1 MINSMQ
7 ILFSFIIVI
16 IAWILYSRRWSHKI
30 LVDFIIGRY
39 YYRKRKQSEKTY
51 NLLSSTTESK
61 EITIFILSLLF
72 SIFVIV
78 ICNSTCYRNLV
89 LTGLDSIVKFTK
101 EYSLTVSILGAF
113 CALWGIYFIVH
124 LKFFISPIVSYSC
137 PANQSTKTFMW
148 YICNRSIFDAV
159 NINIAIFKCKRT
171 SYGILYEDLKLTCPK
186 IAYLTGRLFPKSNKV
201 IVKIR
206 PNQIKIDDIVKHN
219 FDFLEINVT
228 AVHALSNVI
237 SVWTTQYNIEDIYYA
252 KVGKDVVVSD
262 RQRLNELPVVIDTL
276 RTNMCKRFMIARKYV
291 AYATL
296 FLSILLAFN
305 LGFMH
310 TTVPEWLGVLNHG
323 AQNGLACVIIL
334 FSTMRYLM
342 QLPIVSTLADYKY
355 KLYKVETK

>member
-1 MINSMQ
+1 MQ
-7 ILFSFIIVI
+7 ILISLFIVI

-30 LVDFIIGRY
+30 LVDFINGRHF
-39 YYRKRKQSEKTY
+39 YRKRDQSKRNY

-72 SIFVIV
+72 SLFVIV
-78 ICNSTCYRNLV
+78 ICNSTCFRNLV
-89 LTGLDSIVKFTK
+89 LTGLDSIVEFTK

-124 LKFFISPIVSYSC
+124 LKFFISPVVSYSY
-137 PANQSTKTFMW
+137 PANQSRKTFMW

-159 NINIAIFKCKRT
+159 NINVAIFKCKRT
-171 SYGILYEDLKLTCPK
+171 PHGILYEDLKLTCPT

-252 KVGKDVVVSD
+252 KVIKDEVVSD
-262 RQRLNELPVVIDTL
+262 RQIFGKSVVIDTL

-291 AYATL
+291 TYATL
-296 FLSILLAFN
+296 FLLILLAFN
-305 LGFMH
+305 LGFMN
-310 TTVPEWLGVLNHG
+310 TTVPEWLEVLNHG

-342 QLPIVSTLADYKY
+342 QLPIISTLADYKY
-355 KLYKVETK
+355 KLYKVESK